1 MASHKLNSYFGIL
14 GKTPAHQE
22 LFAQANQLYE
32 KQCIFLKI
40 VPSHL
45 APYCRLGQITNG
57 KLIILAENS
66 SIASK
71 LKLISPSL
79 LLKLQKLEWEVTAI
93 QILVQ
98 AHYYVKNQEL
108 LLNQKGLKRRPALSS
123 SGKACLSQFAATLP
137 NSELKNAIQTFLEKQ
152 KKTESE

>member
-14 GKTPAHQE
+14 GKTPIYQE
-22 LFAQANQLYE
+22 LFSQANQLYE
-32 KQCIFLKI
+32 KQLIFLKI

-45 APYCRLGQITNG
+45 APHCRLGQISNG
-57 KLIILAENS
+57 KLIIQAENS

-108 LLNQKGLKRRPALSS
+108 LLNQKRIKRKSTLSR

-137 NSELKNAIQTFLEKQ
+137 NSELKNAIQVFLEKQ
-152 KKTESE
+152 KRSESE